1 MINQHPLISLQIALL
16 RQHELR
22 QHEEAARLARRV
34 QGRRPLRRHIGRLFV
49 ALGQALQGRP
59 ASAPVAESGED
70 FRRFA
75 A

>member
-1 MINQHPLISLQIALL
+1 MINQHPLISVQIALL

-34 QGRRPLRRHIGRLFV
+34 QEPHRLRRHIGRLFV
-49 ALGQALQGRP
+49 ALGQALQGHP
-59 ASAPVAESGED
+59 ASAPVAESAED
-70 FRRFA
+70 FRRLA